1 MTLIYNCADIS
12 TLAALTEFS
21 TTQGLPTALTEPRE
35 IMLFIG
41 KPKGRSMMISNAY
54 TKGYD
59 SAWWGR
65 VTLSIIIASQTPS
78 YQWMTCLDGLSV
90 ATQHPPI
97 CYQHNY
103 KVVVPHCDKHYQCPA
118 DCVLTN
124 HISFAR
130 MKLKPAQLG
139 TWNAF
144 LQSELVALDVCDWL
158 VNCNCDSGA
167 GPASPWYL

>member
-59 SAWWGR
+59 SAW
-65 VTLSIIIASQTPS
+65 
-78 YQWMTCLDGLSV
+78 
-90 ATQHPPI
+90 
-97 CYQHNY
+97 
-103 KVVVPHCDKHYQCPA
+103 
-118 DCVLTN
+118 
-124 HISFAR
+124 
-130 MKLKPAQLG
+130 
-139 TWNAF
+139 
-144 LQSELVALDVCDWL
+144 
-158 VNCNCDSGA
+158 
-167 GPASPWYL
+167 